1 MKEIPNDLFYRQ
13 HLTLYSTGIQ
23 TEEVNAAV
31 GEHKADALAVVFAR
45 VLVARVRHTKSC
57 ATRLSSNH
65 RVIGSASLRTECTR
79 MPDHLSRPLLLV
91 NSKLLTVAVV
101 SEVASEET
109 TKALDVIAAVAVLVF
124 TSAVAP
130 DKPNVAPKAEGL
142 PKLADVTP
150 ELDAPRVLAVALPVI
165 ETLTAGRLVALESNS
180 RVVVLVASASKLLVR
195 WTGLVAVMPPTV
207 SLLDRFVKICEVEAD
222 PLELPKFCPVDSP
235 GVETDSTFSVSYYFC
250 IGTELLK
257 RTLREYAC

>member
-31 GEHKADALAVVFAR
+31 GEHEADALAVMFAW

-65 RVIGSASLRTECTR
+65 RVSGSASLRTECTR

-130 DKPNVAPKAEGL
+130 DKPNVAPEAEGL
-142 PKLADVTP
+142 PKADVTP

-257 RTLREYAC
+257 RTLREAC